1 MTFDFPQG
9 FLWGAA
15 TSAHQVEGNLCN
27 NWTEWE
33 RSKKRKQ
40 FLHDQGH
47 IDKHGYENFL
57 SDVACDHYTK
67 YQEDFALAKELG
79 HNAHRFSIEWSR
91 IEPEEGVLNEFE
103 LQHYKDVITTLRQ
116 NGLEPF
122 VTLYH
127 WPIPLWLD
135 KKGGWKDKKSIC
147 SFNRYVETVVDY
159 LKDDVSFWITLNEP
173 TIISALSHQQ
183 GIWPPEEKNI
193 LSYITVKRRLITAH
207 KLAYH
212 TIKRIAPAAQVGIA
226 HNMQYIEPANN
237 KPYNRILST
246 LANWWSNLF
255 FLNQIKH
262 QQDFI
267 GVNHY
272 FHHRINGN
280 LFVPDNENKETSDLG
295 WELYPEAMCRVLML
309 AKQYNKPI
317 YITENGLAD
326 AKDEKRPWFLVESLK
341 QVHRAIQDGADVRG
355 YLHWSF
361 MDNFEWAEGF
371 WPRFGLVEIDY
382 ETLERKPRPSAYL
395 YREIIRKNGIDDTSP
410 SLSPK
415 RRGN

>member
-1 MTFDFPQG
+1 MPLNFPTG
-9 FLWGAA
+9 FFWGAS

-33 RSKKRKQ
+33 RSAKRKQ

-57 SDVACDHYTK
+57 SDVACDHYTRYK
-67 YQEDFALAKELG
+67 EDFALAKELG
-79 HNAHRFSIEWSR
+79 HMAHRFSIEWSR
-91 IEPEEGVLNEFE
+91 IEPEEGVFNEFE
-103 LQHYKDVITTLRQ
+103 LEHYKDVIKTLRQ
-116 NGLEPF
+116 HGMEPF

-135 KKGGWKDKKSIC
+135 KQGGWKHKKSVGY
-147 SFNRYVETVVDY
+147 FNRYVEKVVSY
-159 LKDDVSFWITLNEP
+159 LKDDVTFWITLNEP

-193 LSYITVKRRLITAH
+193 LSYLRVKRRLIVAH
-207 KLAYH
+207 KVAYQ
-212 TIKRIAPAAQVGIA
+212 TIKTINHKSQVGIA
-226 HNMQYIEPANN
+226 HNMQFIEPANH
-237 KPYNRILST
+237 KPLNLILSK
-246 LANWWSNLF
+246 LANWWSNTF
-255 FLNQIKH
+255 FLNQIKPH
-262 QQDFI
+262 QDFI

-272 FHHRINGN
+272 FHHRINGS
-280 LFVPDNENKETSDLG
+280 LFTPDNENKKTSDLG
-295 WELYPEAMCRVLML
+295 WELYPEAMYHVLMI
-309 AKQYNKPI
+309 AKRYNKPI

-326 AKDEKRPWFLVESLK
+326 RTDEKRPWFLVESLK

-395 YREIIRKNGIDDTSP
+395 YREIIRKNGIDTS
-410 SLSPK
+410 SP
-415 RRGN
+415 RPFS